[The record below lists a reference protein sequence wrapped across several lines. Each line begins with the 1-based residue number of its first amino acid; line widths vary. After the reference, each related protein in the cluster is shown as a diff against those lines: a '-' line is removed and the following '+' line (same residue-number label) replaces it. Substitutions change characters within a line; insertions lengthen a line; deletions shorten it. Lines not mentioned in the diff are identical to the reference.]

1 MGDKKKYFFLLVAFI
16 FAIGMLTGC
25 TKDQILSRYNHVL
38 QAAGDVTLTDSF
50 LLKGKR
56 EYGID
61 HYMGTYM
68 ADYRDFSKT
77 EYLFGGT
84 FIERENGKDITVS
97 CELEITEG
105 TAQIFWISGDSDPVI
120 LLEEDGS
127 YNGTITMPEGGN
139 YIGITGDGFT
149 GSLELCIE

>member
-1 MGDKKKYFFLLVAFI
+1 MLVSVFI
-16 FAIGMLTGC
+16 VSLMTGC
-25 TKDQILSRYNHVL
+25 TKDQILSQYNHVI

-50 LLKGKR
+50 SLKGKR
-56 EYGID
+56 KYGVD
-61 HYMGTYM
+61 HYTGAYT
-68 ADYRDFSKT
+68 ADYRNFSKT

-97 CELEITEG
+97 CELEIMEG
-105 TAQIFWISGDSDPVI
+105 TAQIFWISGNSDPVI

-127 YNGTITMPEGGN
+127 CTETITMPEGGN

>member
-1 MGDKKKYFFLLVAFI
+1 MSNKKKFLCSVLISI
-16 FAIGMLTGC
+16 FAVSLMTGC

-50 LLKGKR
+50 LLQGKR
-56 EYGID
+56 KYGVD
-61 HYMGTYM
+61 HYTGTYT
-68 ADYRDFSKT
+68 ADYRNFSKT
-77 EYLFGGT
+77 ECLFGGT

-105 TAQIFWISGDSDPVI
+105 TAQIFWISGNNDPVI

-127 YNGTITMPEGGN
+127 YTETITMPEGGN
-139 YIGITGDGFT
+139 YIGIIGDGFT
-149 GSLELCIE
+149 GSVELCIE

>member
-1 MGDKKKYFFLLVAFI
+1 MYNKIKYLFLILTSFFAVSL
-16 FAIGMLTGC
+16 LTGC
-25 TKDQILSRYNHVL
+25 TKDQILSQYNHVL
-38 QAAGDVTLTDSF
+38 QVAGDVTLTDSF
-50 LLKGKR
+50 LLQGKR
-56 EYGID
+56 KYGID
-61 HYMGTYM
+61 HYTGTYT
-68 ADYRDFSKT
+68 ADYRNFSKT

-105 TAQIFWISGDSDPVI
+105 TAQIFWISGNSDPVI

-127 YNGTITMPEGGN
+127 CTETITMPEGGN